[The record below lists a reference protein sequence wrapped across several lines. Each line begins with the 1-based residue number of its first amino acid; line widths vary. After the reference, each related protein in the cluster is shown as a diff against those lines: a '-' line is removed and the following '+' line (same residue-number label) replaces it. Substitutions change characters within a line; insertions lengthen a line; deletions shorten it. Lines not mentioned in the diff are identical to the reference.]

1 MNNKLDKA
9 LALRKNG
16 NHKESNELLS
26 ELVKEFPDDALYNY
40 QCAWSFDILGEE
52 EKAVPFYEN
61 AIKIGLPSKE
71 DMEGAVLGLGSTY
84 RALGEYEKSK
94 KTFLKGIELFPDNHV
109 IKVFYSMTLYNLKE
123 HSKAMELILKCLL
136 NTTSDN
142 EILSYKKALNFY
154 SDKLDQTWK

>member
-52 EKAVPFYEN
+52 EKAVSFYEN
-61 AIKIGLPSKE
+61 AIKIGLPSK
-71 DMEGAVLGLGSTY
+71 DMEDAVLGLGSTY

-94 KTFLKGIELFPDNHV
+94 DIFLKGMELFPDNHV

-136 NTTSDN
+136 NTTNDN
-142 EILSYKKALNFY
+142 EILSYKRALNFY

>member
-1 MNNKLDKA
+1 MNNKLNKA
-9 LALRKNG
+9 LALRKSG

-26 ELVKEFPDDALYNY
+26 ELVKEFPGDALYNY

-52 EKAVPFYEN
+52 EKAVPYYEN
-61 AIKIGLPSKE
+61 AIKIGLPSKG
-71 DMEGAVLGLGSTY
+71 MEGAVLGLGSTY

-94 KTFLKGIELFPDNHV
+94 DIFLKGMELFPDNHV

-123 HSKAMELILKCLL
+123 HSQAVELLLKCLI
-136 NTTSDN
+136 NTTNDN
-142 EILSYKKALNFY
+142 EILSYKKALHFY

>member
-1 MNNKLDKA
+1 MNNKLDEA

-40 QCAWSFDILGEE
+40 QCAWSFDVLGEE

-61 AIKIGLPSKE
+61 AIKIGLSSK
-71 DMEGAVLGLGSTY
+71 DMEGAILGLGSTY
-84 RALGEYEKSK
+84 RVLGEYEKSK
-94 KTFLKGIELFPDNHV
+94 DIFLKGMDLFPDNHV

-136 NTTSDN
+136 NTTNND
-142 EILSYKKALNFY
+142 EILSYKKALHFY

>member
-16 NHKESNELLS
+16 KHKESNELLS

-52 EKAVPFYEN
+52 EKAVSFYEN
-61 AIKIGLPSKE
+61 AIKIGLPSK

-94 KTFLKGIELFPDNHV
+94 DIFLKGMELFPDNHV

-136 NTTSDN
+136 NTTNDN
-142 EILSYKKALNFY
+142 EILSYKRALNFY

>member
-16 NHKESNELLS
+16 DHKESNELLS
-26 ELVKEFPDDALYNY
+26 ELVKEFPGDALYNY

-61 AIKIGLPSKE
+61 AIKIGLPPE

-94 KTFLKGIELFPDNHV
+94 ETFLKGMESFPDNYV

-136 NTTSDN
+136 NTTNDN
-142 EILSYKKALNFY
+142 EILSYKKALHFY

>member
-1 MNNKLDKA
+1 MNKKLDKA

-26 ELVKEFPDDALYNY
+26 ELVKEFPGDALYNY

-52 EKAVPFYEN
+52 EKAVPFYQN
-61 AIKIGLPSKE
+61 AIKIGLPPE

-94 KTFLKGIELFPDNHV
+94 KTFLKGMELFPDNHV

-123 HSKAMELILKCLL
+123 HSKAMELLLKCLL
-136 NTTSDN
+136 NTTNDN
-142 EILSYKKALNFY
+142 EILSYKRALHFY

>member
-26 ELVKEFPDDALYNY
+26 ELVKEFPDHALYNY

-52 EKAVPFYEN
+52 EKAVSFYEN
-61 AIKIGLPSKE
+61 AIKIGLPSK

-94 KTFLKGIELFPDNHV
+94 DIFLKGMELFPDNHV

-136 NTTSDN
+136 NTTNDN
-142 EILSYKKALNFY
+142 EILSYKRALNFY

>member
-1 MNNKLDKA
+1 MNNKLGKA

-16 NHKESNELLS
+16 DHKESNELLS

-52 EKAVPFYEN
+52 KAVPFYEN
-61 AIKIGLPSKE
+61 AIKIGLPSK

-94 KTFLKGIELFPDNHV
+94 ETFLKGMELFPDNHV

-123 HSKAMELILKCLL
+123 HSQAMQLLLKCLI
-136 NTTSDN
+136 NTTNDN
-142 EILSYKKALNFY
+142 EILSYKRALNFY

>member
-26 ELVKEFPDDALYNY
+26 ELVKECPDDALYNY
-40 QCAWSFDILGEE
+40 QCAWSFDLLGEE

-61 AIKIGLPSKE
+61 AIKIGLPSK
-71 DMEGAVLGLGSTY
+71 DMEGAVWGLGSTY

-94 KTFLKGIELFPDNHV
+94 DIFLKGIELFPDNHV

>member
-26 ELVKEFPDDALYNY
+26 ELVKEFPGDALYNY

-52 EKAVPFYEN
+52 EKAVPFYQN
-61 AIKIGLPSKE
+61 AIKIGLPPE

-94 KTFLKGIELFPDNHV
+94 KTFLKGMELFPDNHV

-123 HSKAMELILKCLL
+123 HSKAMELLLKCLL
-136 NTTSDN
+136 NTTNDN
-142 EILSYKKALNFY
+142 EILSYKKALHFY

>member
-16 NHKESNELLS
+16 NHTESNELLS

-61 AIKIGLPSKE
+61 AIKIGLPSK

-94 KTFLKGIELFPDNHV
+94 DIFVKGTELFPDNHV
-109 IKVFYSMTLYNLKE
+109 IKVFYSIVLYNLKE

-136 NTTSDN
+136 NTTNDN
-142 EILSYKKALNFY
+142 EILSYKKALHFY

>member
-26 ELVKEFPDDALYNY
+26 KLVKEFPDDALYNY
-40 QCAWSFDILGEE
+40 QCAWSFDRLGEE

-61 AIKIGLPSKE
+61 AIKIGLPSK
-71 DMEGAVLGLGSTY
+71 DMEGAVLGSTY

-94 KTFLKGIELFPDNHV
+94 DIFLKGTELFPDNHV

-123 HSKAMELILKCLL
+123 HSKAMELILKCLI
-136 NTTSDN
+136 NTTNDN
-142 EILSYKKALNFY
+142 EILSYKKALDFY
-154 SDKLDQTWK
+154 SDKLDQNWK

>member
-16 NHKESNELLS
+16 NHQDSNELLIK
-26 ELVKEFPDDALYNY
+26 LVKEFPDNALYNY
-40 QCAWSFDILGEE
+40 QCAWSFDVLGEE

-61 AIKIGLPSKE
+61 AIKIGLPSK
-71 DMEGAVLGLGSTY
+71 DMEGAILGLGSTY

-94 KTFLKGIELFPDNHV
+94 DIFLKGTELFPDNHV

-123 HSKAMELILKCLL
+123 YSKAMELILKCLL
-136 NTTSDN
+136 NTTNDN
-142 EILSYKKALNFY
+142 EILSYKKALHFY

>member
-1 MNNKLDKA
+1 MNNKLGKA

-26 ELVKEFPDDALYNY
+26 ELVKGFPDDALYNY

-61 AIKIGLPSKE
+61 AIKIGLPSK

-94 KTFLKGIELFPDNHV
+94 ETFLKGMELFPDNHV

-123 HSKAMELILKCLL
+123 HSQAMELLLK
-136 NTTSDN
+136 
-142 EILSYKKALNFY
+142 
-154 SDKLDQTWK
+154 

>member
-1 MNNKLDKA
+1 MNNKLNKA

-16 NHKESNELLS
+16 NHTESNELLS

-52 EKAVPFYEN
+52 EKAVSFYEN
-61 AIKIGLPSKE
+61 AIKIGLPSK

-84 RALGEYEKSK
+84 RVLGEYEKSK
-94 KTFLKGIELFPDNHV
+94 DIFLKGMELFPDNHV

-136 NTTSDN
+136 NTTNDN
-142 EILSYKKALNFY
+142 EILSYKRALHFY

>member
-1 MNNKLDKA
+1 MNNKLGKA

-26 ELVKEFPDDALYNY
+26 ELVKGFPDDALYNY
-40 QCAWSFDILGEE
+40 QCAWSFDILEE
-52 EKAVPFYEN
+52 EEAVPFYEN
-61 AIKIGLPSKE
+61 AIKIGLPSK

-94 KTFLKGIELFPDNHV
+94 ETFLKGMELFPDNHV

-123 HSKAMELILKCLL
+123 HSQAMELLLKCLI
-136 NTTSDN
+136 NTTNDN
-142 EILSYKKALNFY
+142 EILSYKRALNFY

>member
-40 QCAWSFDILGEE
+40 QCAWSFDVLGEE

-61 AIKIGLPSKE
+61 AIKIGLPSK
-71 DMEGAVLGLGSTY
+71 DMEGAILGLGSTY

-94 KTFLKGIELFPDNHV
+94 DIFVKGTELFPDNHV

-123 HSKAMELILKCLL
+123 HSKAMELILKCLI
-136 NTTSDN
+136 NTTNDN
-142 EILSYKKALNFY
+142 EILSYKKALDFY
-154 SDKLDQTWK
+154 SDKLDQNWK

>member
-1 MNNKLDKA
+1 MNNKLGKA

-61 AIKIGLPSKE
+61 AIKIGLPSK

-94 KTFLKGIELFPDNHV
+94 ETFLKGMELFPDNHV

-123 HSKAMELILKCLL
+123 HSQAMELLLKCLI
-136 NTTSDN
+136 NTTDRKSVV
-142 EILSYKKALNFY
+142 
-154 SDKLDQTWK
+154 

>member
-16 NHKESNELLS
+16 NHTESNELLS

-61 AIKIGLPSKE
+61 AIKIGLPSK
-71 DMEGAVLGLGSTY
+71 DMEGAILGLGSTY
-84 RALGEYEKSK
+84 RALGEYKKSK
-94 KTFLKGIELFPDNHV
+94 DIFLKGMELFPDNHV

-123 HSKAMELILKCLL
+123 HSKAMELILKCLI
-136 NTTSDN
+136 NTTNDN
-142 EILSYKKALNFY
+142 EILSYKRALNFY
-154 SDKLDQTWK
+154 SEKLDQTWK

>member
-26 ELVKEFPDDALYNY
+26 ELVKEFPGDALYNY

-52 EKAVPFYEN
+52 EKAVPFYQN
-61 AIKIGLPSKE
+61 AIKIGLPPE

-94 KTFLKGIELFPDNHV
+94 DIFLKGMDLFPDNHV

-136 NTTSDN
+136 NTTNDN

>member
-26 ELVKEFPDDALYNY
+26 KLVKEFPDDALYNY
-40 QCAWSFDILGEE
+40 QCAWSFDVLGEE

-61 AIKIGLPSKE
+61 AIKIGLPSK
-71 DMEGAVLGLGSTY
+71 DMEGAILGLGSTY

-94 KTFLKGIELFPDNHV
+94 DIFVKGTELFPDNHV

-123 HSKAMELILKCLL
+123 HSKAMELILKCLI
-136 NTTSDN
+136 NTTNDN
-142 EILSYKKALNFY
+142 EILSYKKALDFY
-154 SDKLDQTWK
+154 SDKLDQNWK

>member
-52 EKAVPFYEN
+52 EKAVSFYEN
-61 AIKIGLPSKE
+61 AIKIGLPSK
-71 DMEGAVLGLGSTY
+71 DMEDAVLGLGGTY

-94 KTFLKGIELFPDNHV
+94 DIFLKGMELFPDNHV

-136 NTTSDN
+136 NTTNDN
-142 EILSYKKALNFY
+142 EILSYKRALNFY

>member
-1 MNNKLDKA
+1 MNNKLGKA

-61 AIKIGLPSKE
+61 AIKIGLPSK

-94 KTFLKGIELFPDNHV
+94 ETFWKGMELFPDNHV

-123 HSKAMELILKCLL
+123 HSQAMQLLLKCLI
-136 NTTSDN
+136 NTTNDN
-142 EILSYKKALNFY
+142 EILSYKRALNFY